1 MDCKET
7 QRYISLFLKDELEGT
22 AQEAEFVEHV
32 RFCSE
37 CMEELTIEY
46 LLSEGINRLENA
58 DEIDVQKELE
68 EMLSRAMLHVRRR
81 KQLKAG
87 LFLLA
92 SMILCIILLG
102 GAG

>member
-7 QRYISLFLKDELEGT
+7 QRCIPLFLKDELEGT

-32 RFCSE
+32 RSCSE

-68 EMLSRAMLHVRRR
+68 EMLNYAMLHVRRR

-92 SMILCIILLG
+92 SMLLCIILLG
-102 GAG
+102 GTG

>member
-7 QRYISLFLKDELEGT
+7 QRCIPLFLKDELEDT

-32 RFCSE
+32 RSCSE

-68 EMLSRAMLHVRRR
+68 EMLNRAMLHVRRR

-92 SMILCIILLG
+92 SMLICIILLG
-102 GAG
+102 GTE

>member
-7 QRYISLFLKDELEGT
+7 QRCIHLFLKDELEGT
-22 AQEAEFVEHV
+22 AQEEEFVEHV
-32 RFCSE
+32 RSCSE

-68 EMLSRAMLHVRRR
+68 EMLNRAMLHVRRR

-92 SMILCIILLG
+92 SMLLCIILLG
-102 GAG
+102 GTG

>member
-7 QRYISLFLKDELEGT
+7 QRCIHLFLKDELEGT
-22 AQEAEFVEHV
+22 AQESEFVEHV
-32 RFCSE
+32 RSCSE

-68 EMLSRAMLHVRRR
+68 EMLNRAMLHVRRR

-92 SMILCIILLG
+92 SMLICIILLG
-102 GAG
+102 GT

>member
-7 QRYISLFLKDELEGT
+7 QRCIHLFLKDELEGT
-22 AQEAEFVEHV
+22 AQEAEFVDHV
-32 RFCSE
+32 RSCSE

-68 EMLSRAMLHVRRR
+68 EMLNRAMLHVRRR

-92 SMILCIILLG
+92 SMLICIILLG
-102 GAG
+102 GTG

>member
-7 QRYISLFLKDELEGT
+7 QRCIHLFLKDELEGT
-22 AQEAEFVEHV
+22 AQEEEFVEHV
-32 RFCSE
+32 RSCSE

-68 EMLSRAMLHVRRR
+68 EMLNRAMLHVRRR

-92 SMILCIILLG
+92 SMLLCIILLG
-102 GAG
+102 GPG

>member
-7 QRYISLFLKDELEGT
+7 QRCIHLFLKDELEGT
-22 AQEAEFVEHV
+22 AQEEEFVEHV
-32 RFCSE
+32 HSCSE

-46 LLSEGINRLENA
+46 LLSEGVNRLENA

-68 EMLSRAMLHVRRR
+68 EMLNRAMLHVKHR

-92 SMILCIILLG
+92 SMLICIILLG
-102 GAG
+102 GTG

>member
-7 QRYISLFLKDELEGT
+7 QRCIHLFLKDELEGT
-22 AQEAEFVEHV
+22 AQEEEFVEHV
-32 RFCSE
+32 CSCSE

-68 EMLSRAMLHVRRR
+68 EMLNRAMLHVRRR

-92 SMILCIILLG
+92 SMLICIILLG
-102 GAG
+102 GT